1 MDRARF
7 TRGSAARGPSMVV
20 VQTKKPSPS
29 PDLTDFMNDMFFGTI
44 SSDNKSYNLTG
55 NSKSGKWELEEEKG
69 FDDSMRSESSK
80 LTQEWLHEAR
90 RMVAS
95 SPSRCDSPAPTKLV
109 GSPRFASARL
119 STGST
124 LDRRDPLSR
133 SARRNR
139 ATEGFSEEI
148 LTRSA
153 RHTRNGSSV
162 SEQSAESSSPT
173 SQVHKWISNN
183 IKPPNGSSPEYQLP
197 KQNNNNTSLVYLAND
212 SGLPLPPRQSTH
224 RRSRFQAESPQPQSQ
239 PHSSSSPQDIPRRF
253 KHHGGHVPAPPP
265 RSGQVLSPPKN
276 LVESAHRRSI
286 SKSTCSIEKIAPNQ
300 IGHVDEASG
309 EQDLSLNG
317 FLKKQRTKAEQI
329 MNKEID
335 GKAKIIL
342 SGPSNS
348 TSSMVAAICYAWLLE
363 NKEVILIASRFQV
376 EFENLMMS
384 GQLNILVVGQD
395 ILRTNGEVGS
405 QCTILTDNYC
415 EDAYDLLEF
424 QMLKKLLL
432 AGILLDTQNLNSA
445 VELSTTRDS
454 EAVQLLLVGSP
465 PNYRTTIYDQ
475 LVQEQKDH
483 AFLEAL
489 RHYYGKPPS
498 SESGRREK
506 NSSNSS
512 QNESS
517 KGDPSRTGCCVCTA
531 GKQNGGAS
539 RKAGAIVV
547 AKHTNSEST
556 RGKNKFSISKWF
568 GFGGK

>member
-1 MDRARF
+1 
-7 TRGSAARGPSMVV
+7 
-20 VQTKKPSPS
+20 
-29 PDLTDFMNDMFFGTI
+29 MNDMFFGTI

-95 SPSRCDSPAPTKLV
+95 SPSRCDSPAPT
-109 GSPRFASARL
+109 RL

-197 KQNNNNTSLVYLAND
+197 KQTND

-348 TSSMVAAICYAWLLE
+348 M
-363 NKEVILIASRFQV
+363 
-376 EFENLMMS
+376 
-384 GQLNILVVGQD
+384 
-395 ILRTNGEVGS
+395 
-405 QCTILTDNYC
+405 
-415 EDAYDLLEF
+415 
-424 QMLKKLLL
+424 
-432 AGILLDTQNLNSA
+432 
-445 VELSTTRDS
+445 
-454 EAVQLLLVGSP
+454 
-465 PNYRTTIYDQ
+465 
-475 LVQEQKDH
+475 
-483 AFLEAL
+483 
-489 RHYYGKPPS
+489 
-498 SESGRREK
+498 
-506 NSSNSS
+506 
-512 QNESS
+512 
-517 KGDPSRTGCCVCTA
+517 
-531 GKQNGGAS
+531 
-539 RKAGAIVV
+539 
-547 AKHTNSEST
+547 
-556 RGKNKFSISKWF
+556 
-568 GFGGK
+568 

>member
-363 NKEVILIASRFQV
+363 NKEDNGDVVVPVMNVRRGRMWKQMQAAWLFHHVGLDCKSLLFAEEV

-475 LVQEQKDH
+475 
-483 AFLEAL
+483 
-489 RHYYGKPPS
+489 
-498 SESGRREK
+498 
-506 NSSNSS
+506 
-512 QNESS
+512 
-517 KGDPSRTGCCVCTA
+517 
-531 GKQNGGAS
+531 
-539 RKAGAIVV
+539 
-547 AKHTNSEST
+547 
-556 RGKNKFSISKWF
+556 
-568 GFGGK
+568 